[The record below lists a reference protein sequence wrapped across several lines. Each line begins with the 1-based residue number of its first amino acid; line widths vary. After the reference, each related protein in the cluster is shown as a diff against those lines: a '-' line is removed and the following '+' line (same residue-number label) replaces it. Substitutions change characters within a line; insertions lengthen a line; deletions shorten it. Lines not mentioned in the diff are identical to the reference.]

1 MKKILL
7 MCLMSLGVG
16 ASAQIQ
22 VNDGFEGSSALPLGW
37 SYSALPSSASQNA
50 SIGMWTNGTACAGSN
65 MVYRNIYSGV
75 TAQNVIYSTTHS
87 NGLALDYSFQYAAKG
102 FGTSG
107 AIKGGVSAE
116 YSIDGGTTWVPLMT
130 PVVLN
135 NPNSSPVPCTTVSG
149 TLPAGAVPAGA
160 NFKFKLTGSY
170 TSPADFYIGFDE
182 VKLNQPVVDVPG
194 CTTLTAPANAAT
206 GASRTPVLKW
216 NAAAGA
222 SSYNINVGTTPGG
235 NDVINNLNVGNVLTY
250 TIPTANPL
258 NYSTTYYVKI
268 IPTNSFGN
276 ATACTETSFTTL
288 AIGCPSVSLPESNAT
303 NIGVTPTISWTAVSG
318 ATGYRLTVGTTAGGT
333 EVLNNVDLGN
343 VLTYTFPSNLNYN
356 TTYHYKVNSYQGS
369 NSTSASCT
377 VRKFKTKY
385 APPANDDCANAI
397 PLGVNSDM
405 SSCTIKGT
413 GNTLGGTLSL
423 EAPTCSGFSGDADD
437 DVWYSF
443 VATGA
448 AHTVTLSN
456 IVSTGASST
465 TDMYFQ
471 VLSGTCGNFTNLICN
486 DPNSATISG
495 LTPGQTYY
503 VRVYTYDSGA
513 DYTAS
518 FDICIGTLPAAP
530 ANNECSTAVPLTVSA
545 TSLCTNSVAGTTLGA
560 TDSGVAIA
568 PCTGTADDDV
578 WYSFVATSASH
589 VVALTDVVSVGT
601 TSSTSLYLQVLSG
614 ACGAMTS
621 VLCDTSYG
629 SPAVLTGLT
638 AGNTYYVRVYNS
650 STGPGNANT
659 FNICVTTPVAPSNDD
674 CAGAIALTVNP
685 TTNCAVVTAGTTHS
699 ATNSN
704 VAVSPCTGTADDDVW
719 YTFTATNPS
728 HIITLSNIVSTGSS
742 SSTSLY
748 MQVMS
753 GACGTL
759 TSVKCST
766 VSVTMVEGLTVG
778 QTYYIRLYN
787 SNGSGY
793 SNSFNICV
801 GTPPPP
807 PANDDCAN
815 AIPLTVNPNLTC
827 TTVTAG
833 TTTSATNSNVPTGS
847 CSGTPDDDVWYT
859 FTATGASHVVK
870 LSDIVSTGINSS
882 TSLYLQVFSG
892 GCGTMTSLK
901 CSTSGT
907 ATVEGLTAGQ
917 TYYIRVYNS
926 NGSGYSNNFK
936 ICVGTTPPPPVN
948 DDCSGA
954 IALTPGANFNA
965 NAIIASNISAS
976 TNGTS
981 SCVTPASNNVNN
993 VWFSVVVPP
1002 SGSVTVETG
1011 AVPGS
1016 SFNDSIMEVYSG
1028 TCGSF
1033 TSLGCND
1040 DIVTT
1045 TNIFSKVSVTGQT
1058 PGSVI
1063 YVSVWRYGSKPDGD
1077 FKISAYD
1084 ASLATSETSV
1094 VKNEIKVYPNPFT
1107 DILNIS
1113 DISKIQS
1120 VSVVDLAGRVVKTI
1134 NTPSSV
1140 LQLGDLKQGMYLIIL
1155 NMKDGSRHVIK
1166 SIKK

>member
-7 MCLMSLGVG
+7 MCLLSLGVG

-22 VNDGFEGSSALPLGW
+22 VNDGFEGSSSLPSGW
-37 SYSALPSSASQNA
+37 TYSALPSSATQSGTV
-50 SIGMWTNGTACAGSN
+50 GMWSSGTACAGTN

-75 TAQNVIYSTTHS
+75 TSQSIIYSTTFS

-102 FGTSG
+102 FGTAG
-107 AIKGGVSAE
+107 VIKGSVTAE
-116 YSIDGGTTWVPLMT
+116 YSIDGGSTWVPLMN
-130 PVVLN
+130 PVVLDS
-135 NPNSSPVPCTTVSG
+135 PNATPVPCTTVSG

-160 NFKFKLTGSY
+160 NFKLKLTGSY

-182 VKLNQPVVDVPG
+182 VKLNQPVVSVPN
-194 CTTLTAPANAAT
+194 CTTLTAPVNAAT
-206 GASRTPVLKW
+206 GVSRTPVLKW
-216 NAAAGA
+216 NPTAGV
-222 SSYNINVGTTPGG
+222 SSYIINVGTTPGG
-235 NDVINNLNVGNVLTY
+235 TDIINNLNVGNVVTY
-250 TIPTANPL
+250 TIPAANTL
-258 NYSTTYYVKI
+258 NYSTNYYVKV
-268 IPTNSFGN
+268 IPTNNFGN
-276 ATACTETSFTTL
+276 AINCTESSFTT
-288 AIGCPSVSLPESNAT
+288 AVIACPSVSSPTNNAT
-303 NIGVTPTISWTAVSG
+303 ATGITPAISWSAVSG
-318 ATGYRLTVGTTAGGT
+318 ATGYRLTVGTTSGGT
-333 EVLNNVDLGN
+333 EILNNVDLGD
-343 VLTYTFPSNLNYN
+343 VLTYTFPSSLNYN
-356 TTYHYKVNSYQGS
+356 TSYYYTVNSYQGT

-377 VRKFKTKY
+377 VRKFTTKY
-385 APPANDDCANAI
+385 PSPANDDCANAI
-397 PLGVNSDM
+397 PLGVNPDM
-405 SSCTIKGT
+405 SSCAIKGT
-413 GNTLGGTLSL
+413 GNTAGAISSSGM
-423 EAPTCSGFSGDADD
+423 PTCSGLSGTPDD

-443 VATGA
+443 VATKA
-448 AHTVTLSN
+448 THTVTLSN
-456 IVSTGASST
+456 VVSTGAITT

-471 VLSGTCGNFTNLICN
+471 VLSGTCGNFTNLVCS
-486 DPNSATISG
+486 DPNSTTVTG

-503 VRVYTYDSGA
+503 VRVYTYSSGS

-530 ANNECSTAVPLTVSA
+530 ANDDCANAVPLMVSA
-545 TSLCTNSVAGTTLGA
+545 GSLCTNPIAGTTLGA
-560 TDSGVAIA
+560 TESVVAIA

-601 TSSTSLYLQVLSG
+601 SLSTNLYLQVLSG
-614 ACGAMTS
+614 ACGSMTS

-629 SPAVLTGLT
+629 SPAILTGLT
-638 AGNTYYVRVYNS
+638 PGATYYARVYNS
-650 STGPGNANT
+650 NTGPANANT
-659 FNICVTTPVAPSNDD
+659 FSICVTTPVAPSNDD

-704 VAVSPCTGTADDDVW
+704 VAISPCTGTADDDVW

-728 HIITLSNIVSTGSS
+728 HIITLSNVVSTGNN

-748 MQVMS
+748 MQIMS
-753 GACGTL
+753 GTCGTL

-766 VSVTMVEGLTVG
+766 VNATMAEGLTVG
-778 QTYYIRLYN
+778 QTYYVRVYN

-815 AIPLTVNPNLTC
+815 AVPLTVNPTLTC

-833 TTTSATNSNVPTGS
+833 TTTSATNSNVSTGS

-859 FTATGASHVVK
+859 FTATGVSHVIT
-870 LSDIVSTGINSS
+870 LSDIVSTGIYSS

-892 GCGTMTSLK
+892 ACGTMTSVK

-907 ATVEGLTAGQ
+907 ALVEGLTAGQ
-917 TYYIRVYNS
+917 TYYVRVYNS

-936 ICVGTTPPPPVN
+936 ICVGTPPPPPVN
-948 DDCSGA
+948 DECSGA

-965 NAIIASNISAS
+965 NAIIASNASAT

-981 SCVTPASNNVNN
+981 SCVSTASNNVNN

-1002 SGSVTVETG
+1002 SGSITIETG
-1011 AVPGS
+1011 AAPGS

-1028 TCGSF
+1028 TCGSL

-1063 YVSVWRYGSKPDGD
+1063 YISVWRYGSKPDGE

-1084 ASLATSETSV
+1084 ASLSTSETSV
-1094 VKNEIKVYPNPFT
+1094 VKNEIKAYPNPFT
-1107 DILNIS
+1107 DVLNIS
-1113 DISKIQS
+1113 DSSKVQS

-1155 NMKDGSRHVIK
+1155 NMKDGSRQVIK